1 MFHALPEYP
10 EYQSAG
16 GWISSVPSTWRW
28 EPARTLFA
36 ERKVTGFIEEKLLS
50 VTIGRGVIPQSAL
63 LSTTAKK
70 DSSNLDKS
78 KYKLVEPGDLVYNK
92 MRAWQGASGRSRY
105 RGIVSP
111 AYIVMRPRA
120 VLTDYMHHL
129 MRTPMFASEAER
141 WSYGITSDQWSLR
154 PEHFKMI
161 RFPVPPSGEQAAIV
175 RYLAHANARID
186 MAVAA
191 KRRLMVLLDEQADFR
206 RASLLEG
213 VGQEQR
219 LANVIWEGP
228 TNGISPEVSESG
240 DLRSLSIS
248 VVRDGVVD
256 VRASDIKYVER
267 AQVRDVKKYALRAG
281 DILLVRGNGNLK
293 LVGRAARV
301 VDDLPDQI
309 YPDLLMR
316 IRLRSGMDSRFIVAA
331 LNSPTVREQIEAAS
345 RTAVGTYKLSG
356 ADVRGL
362 RVPIPNLDA
371 QREIVHELESIDA
384 DVARVAA
391 RLTREVSLLK
401 EFRTRLVADV
411 VTGQVDVRAIAASLP
426 DTPERD
432 TDLDSMLDDE
442 VENVLGESEE

>member
-1 MFHALPEYP
+1 M
-10 EYQSAG
+10 
-16 GWISSVPSTWRW
+16 
-28 EPARTLFA
+28 
-36 ERKVTGFIEEKLLS
+36 LS
-50 VTIGRGVIPQSAL
+50 VTISRGVIPQAEL
-63 LSTTAKK
+63 LSSTSKK
-70 DSSNLDKS
+70 DSSNVDKS
-78 KYKLVEPGDLVYNK
+78 KYKLVGPGDVVYNK
-92 MRAWQGASGRSRY
+92 MRAWQGAAGGSNY

-111 AYIVMRPRA
+111 AYIVMSPREA
-120 VLTDYMHHL
+120 LAEYMHHVV
-129 MRTPMFASEAER
+129 RTPQFAKEAER

-161 RFPVPPSGEQAAIV
+161 RFPLPPAEEQAAIV
-175 RYLAHANARID
+175 KYLAHANTRID
-186 MAVAA
+186 KAIAA
-191 KRRLMVLLDEQADFR
+191 KRRLMVLLDEQAGFR

-240 DLRSLSIS
+240 SLRSLSIS

-267 AQVRDVKKYALRAG
+267 AKVRDVKKYALRAG

-316 IRLRSGMDSRFIVAA
+316 IRLRSGIDSRFIVAA

-371 QREIVHELESIDA
+371 QRGIVQELESIDA

-391 RLTREVSLLK
+391 RLRREVFLLE

-411 VTGQVDVRAIAASLP
+411 VTGQVDVRMIAASLTDAP
-426 DTPERD
+426 DQD
-432 TDLDSMLDDE
+432 TDLNSMLDDDLE
-442 VENVLGESEE
+442 DVLGEGEE